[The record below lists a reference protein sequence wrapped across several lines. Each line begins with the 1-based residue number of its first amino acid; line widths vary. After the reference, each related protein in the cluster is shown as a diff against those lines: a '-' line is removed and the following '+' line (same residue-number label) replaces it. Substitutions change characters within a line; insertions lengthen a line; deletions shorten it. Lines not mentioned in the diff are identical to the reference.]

1 LGYPAERKPMAL
13 ILVAFPFLAQ
23 FVASLWEHAGEVDTL
38 PLSPDSGGPARANLP
53 WGVGSR
59 EL

>member
-1 LGYPAERKPMAL
+1 MAL